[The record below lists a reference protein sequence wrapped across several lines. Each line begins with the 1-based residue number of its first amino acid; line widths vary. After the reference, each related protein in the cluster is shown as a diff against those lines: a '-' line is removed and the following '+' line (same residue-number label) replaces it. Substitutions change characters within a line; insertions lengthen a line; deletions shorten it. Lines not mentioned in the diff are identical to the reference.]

1 MLTWEIRKLCTRF
14 TLFALLILLVFEAA
28 SVLLVYGKDG
38 GERGRM
44 IREARDELLDEYIN
58 DRPAY
63 EADIAAYRE
72 KEAAYEDWMWNG
84 DGAFVWVNDK
94 IDLEDYGD
102 RALWRDVN
110 AEIERAETYNAD
122 LARALR
128 EAYARLRDLGDRRGE
143 YAYEY
148 QVNVILRYEAL
159 ADMKIEPRNVYGWNE
174 FFSLAAPA
182 VFLTLTAILLGAQIF
197 LNEKQAR
204 FTGILHAAR
213 YGEIHTRLAKI
224 GALFVF
230 SVALTAVFT
239 LTPLF
244 LLRITV
250 GLSDPSQVMQ
260 ALRDFEFCPAWLT
273 IRDALWI
280 TLGVRTAVV
289 FALSLAAACVGSLTG
304 SAVLTG
310 GVMLVFLGISAV
322 SKHGYF
328 TAALVRFFFERYRA
342 VNLFGL
348 LVDSELFCGVLV
360 GLVLV
365 LGIAG
370 SMCLKMNPREFRF
383 PEKIKNTAREFAG
396 KICLPERGKPFTSH
410 SRSLLRW
417 ELYKMLGRP
426 GVLLMLVLLFLLRL
440 AMQNSFFTPSVS
452 RDEAAYRAYIADLTK
467 LGGRADQ
474 VTDDYIAEESAWLA
488 RAEEEYR
495 IGTEDFRAGT
505 ITSGEFSEIS
515 GRKNYASSVQGG
527 FAKVLERQA
536 YLKGTSMRYENLGY
550 ADDDGMKKLL
560 RPGFDLVFAAA
571 ILLLFSDLFAG
582 ERQSGFAAIQRTAK
596 RGRALT
602 FRAKLAAALSVTA
615 VLWLV
620 FTISDLWML
629 TSRFPLYGL
638 GFGLKSIP
646 DFAGGVW
653 NPPLWAAAV
662 LTKLA
667 GLSGAL
673 LLACFAAGCSVLSPH
688 TAVAASVLF
697 VVLIGPY
704 LTSALGLGVFDTV
717 SAKPLFAPNLPE
729 DLSRI
734 GAWCC
739 PTAILL
745 FLGGIR
751 WIGRRSRFEKTAD
764 RR

>member
-1 MLTWEIRKLCTRF
+1 MLIWEIRKLCTRF
-14 TLFALLILLVFEAA
+14 TLLALLILFVLNGA
-28 SVLLVYGKDG
+28 SVLLVYGGDG
-38 GERGRM
+38 GERGRT
-44 IREARDELLDEYIN
+44 IREARDELLDEYLN
-58 DRPAY
+58 DRSAY
-63 EADIAAYRE
+63 EADLAAYRE
-72 KEAAYEDWMWNG
+72 KEDAYEDWIWNG

-94 IDLEDYGD
+94 VDLEGYGD

-110 AEIERAETYNAD
+110 AEIERAESYNAD

-159 ADMKIEPRNVYGWNE
+159 ADMMIEPQNIYGWNE

-182 VFLTLTAILLGAQIF
+182 VFLTLAMILLGAQVF
-197 LNEKQAR
+197 LGEKQAR
-204 FTGILHAAR
+204 FTGILHVAR
-213 YGEIHTRLAKI
+213 YGEARTRAAKI
-224 GALFVF
+224 CALFLCSAV
-230 SVALTAVFT
+230 LTAVFS
-239 LTPLF
+239 LTPLLILYF
-244 LLRITV
+244 TT
-250 GLSDPSQVMQ
+250 GLSDPSQVVE

-273 IRDALWI
+273 IRDALFI
-280 TLGVRTAVV
+280 TLAVRTAVV

-304 SAVLTG
+304 SVVLTG

-322 SKHGYF
+322 SKQGYF

-342 VNLFGL
+342 VNLFGI

-370 SMCLKMNPREFRF
+370 TMCLKMNPREFRF
-383 PEKIKNTAREFAG
+383 PEKIKNAAREFGG
-396 KICLPERGKPFTSH
+396 KIRLPVREKPFASH
-410 SRSLLRW
+410 SRSLFRW

-426 GVLLMLVLLFLLRL
+426 GVALMLVLLFLLRL

-452 RDEAAYRAYIADLTK
+452 RDEAAYRAYIADLTE
-467 LGGRADQ
+467 LGGRADK
-474 VTDDYIAEESAWLA
+474 VTDDYIAEESAYLA

-596 RGRALT
+596 RGRAPT

-646 DFAGGVW
+646 DFAGGDW
-653 NPPLWAAAV
+653 NPPLWVSAV

-673 LLACFAAGCSVLSPH
+673 LLSCIAAGCSALSPH

-704 LTSALGLGVFDTV
+704 LTSALGLGVFDAV

-729 DLSRI
+729 DLMNMA
-734 GAWCC
+734 GWALL
-739 PTAILL
+739 AGILL
-745 FLGGIR
+745 LPAAVRWNGIK
-751 WIGRRSRFEKTAD
+751 RR
-764 RR
+764 